1 MLHHII
7 VKWNSNVDKKEMV
20 DKVRSMY
27 AKADE
32 IPGVHRVEIREN
44 VIPRENRYDIM
55 IVLDMNES
63 SLPTWDASELH
74 KQWKEK
80 FGGFIEKKCI
90 FDCET
95 P

>member
-7 VKWNSNVDKKEMV
+7 VKWNSNVDKKEMA

-44 VIPRENRYDIM
+44 VIPRENRYDI
-55 IVLDMNES
+55 IGRYD
-63 SLPTWDASELH
+63 
-74 KQWKEK
+74 
-80 FGGFIEKKCI
+80 
-90 FDCET
+90 
-95 P
+95 

>member
-7 VKWNSNVDKKEMV
+7 VKWNSNVDKKEMA

-44 VIPRENRYDIM
+44 DGI
-55 IVLDMNES
+55 
-63 SLPTWDASELH
+63 
-74 KQWKEK
+74 KE
-80 FGGFIEKKCI
+80 
-90 FDCET
+90 
-95 P
+95 